1 MGSRYFG
8 TAARYVFNAVWL
20 ARRQQGWRSAAGTAA
35 KLLVVEG
42 PKIPRL
48 VRLQWN
54 RRGQPR
60 QPPLEAPILDFPLIL
75 ERLAALGIRVQT
87 FHLIREDFAR
97 HLHSFRY
104 PRFYAGGSVDTG
116 GFRENKLLEYFLSL
130 ALLPVSSADVVIDI
144 GSERS
149 LFPEMLRVTTGARV
163 LRQDLRYADGVRGE
177 RIGGNADSL
186 PLSGDFADKLFLHN
200 SFEHFERDADSG
212 FVSEAWRILKPG
224 GGVCIIPLFLSAR
237 HQIVTDPL
245 VDASNIVWDPEA
257 EIVTRI
263 GYHNRFGRYYSV
275 EMFVRRVLDPAARHG
290 FEMHVYRLYDE
301 DSQARDAV
309 GQALRGT
316 SFALV
321 LKKA

>member
-1 MGSRYFG
+1 LDNRFFW
-8 TAARYVFNAVWL
+8 TAARYVLNTVHL
-20 ARRQQGWRSAAGTAA
+20 ARRQQGWRSAVGTAA

-48 VRLQWN
+48 VRLRWN

-60 QPPLEAPILDFPLIL
+60 KPPLEAPVLDFPLIL
-75 ERLAALGIRVQT
+75 KRLADFGIRVQT
-87 FHLIREDFAR
+87 FHLTRDDFAR
-97 HLHSFRY
+97 HVLSFRY
-104 PRFYAGGSVDTG
+104 PRFYAGGSVATG

-130 ALLPVSSADVVIDI
+130 ALLPVSSYDIVIDI

-149 LFPEMLRVTTGARV
+149 LFPEMLRETTGARV
-163 LRQDLRYADGVRGE
+163 LRQDLLYADGVRGD
-177 RIGGNADSL
+177 RIGGNAAAL
-186 PLSGDFADKLFLHN
+186 PLSANFADKLFLHN

-212 FVSEAWRILKPG
+212 FVSEAWRVLKPG

-257 EIVTRI
+257 EIVERI

-275 EMFVRRVLDPAARHG
+275 EMLVQRVLAPATRRG
-290 FEMHVYRLYDE
+290 FEPRIHRLCE
-301 DSQARDAV
+301 ENTQPPDAV
-309 GQALRGT
+309 SQALRGT

-321 LKKA
+321 LQKP